1 MPIEPTE
8 EEAAAAR
15 TVFGPRLDLAVA
27 YAQAL
32 ATAGVERGLIGPREA
47 GRIWERHLLNCAV
60 LQEVVPEGIELGDV
74 GSGAGLPGIPL
85 AIARPDLTVYLMEPM
100 LRRTTWLREVIAELG
115 LVNVEIIR
123 AKAHIVAESGQ
134 HFDVVTSRAVAAL
147 PTLAEWS
154 MPLVRKEGQLLAI
167 KGDSAEEE
175 LAAASGILAELGAAS
190 SEVVRCGESVLATPT
205 TAVRIVAGRDGK
217 VLKKKKA
224 PAPASSQAKIPASSK
239 KAGSGG
245 RGAPSRNA
253 GSGRSGGTGRSGQ
266 SQGRS
271 SSDRRSR

>member
-1 MPIEPTE
+1 VPIEPTE

-15 TVFGPRLDLAVA
+15 TLFGPRLDLALA

-47 GRIWERHLLNCAV
+47 ERIWERHLLNCAV
-60 LQEVVPEGIELGDV
+60 LQELVPEGVELGDV

-100 LRRTTWLREVIAELG
+100 LRRTTWLREIIAELS
-115 LVNVEIIR
+115 LENVEIIR

-175 LAAASGILAELGAAS
+175 LAAASGVLAELGAES
-190 SEVVRCGESVLATPT
+190 SEVVRCGDSVLATPT
-205 TAVRIVAGRDGK
+205 TVVRIVAGRDGR
-217 VLKKKKA
+217 VPKKKKA
-224 PAPASSQAKIPASSK
+224 PASASGKPAKKAPPSGRGTSRGSSTGR
-239 KAGSGG
+239 AGSG
-245 RGAPSRNA
+245 
-253 GSGRSGGTGRSGQ
+253 
-266 SQGRS
+266 QGRS
-271 SSDRRSR
+271 SSERRGR

>member
-15 TVFGPRLDLAVA
+15 TVFGPRLDLALA

-47 GRIWERHLLNCAV
+47 ERIWERHLLNCAV
-60 LQEVVPEGIELGDV
+60 LQELVPEGVELGDV
-74 GSGAGLPGIPL
+74 GSGAGLPGIPV

-115 LVNVEIIR
+115 LENVEIIR

-154 MPLVRKEGQLLAI
+154 MPLVRKQGQLLAI

-175 LAAASGILAELGAAS
+175 LAAASGILAELGAES

-217 VLKKKKA
+217 VLKKKKP
-224 PAPASSQAKIPASSK
+224 PAPSASASAG
-239 KAGSGG
+239 KAGG
-245 RGAPSRNA
+245 RQSSRNSGNGRA
-253 GSGRSGGTGRSGQ
+253 GRSGQSGQ
-266 SQGRS
+266 SQGRP
-271 SSDRRSR
+271 SSDRRSH

>member
-1 MPIEPTE
+1 MEPTE

-15 TVFGPRLDLAVA
+15 TVFGPRLDLALA

-47 GRIWERHLLNCAV
+47 ERIWERHLLNCAV
-60 LQEVVPEGIELGDV
+60 LQELVPEGVELGDV
-74 GSGAGLPGIPL
+74 GSGAGLPGIPV

-115 LVNVEIIR
+115 LENVEIIR

-154 MPLVRKEGQLLAI
+154 MPLVRKQGQLLAI

-175 LAAASGILAELGAAS
+175 LAAASGILAELGAES
-190 SEVVRCGESVLATPT
+190 SEVVRCGESVLAMPT

-224 PAPASSQAKIPASSK
+224 PAPSGSASAG
-239 KAGSGG
+239 KAGG
-245 RGAPSRNA
+245 RQSSRNN
-253 GSGRSGGTGRSGQ
+253 GNGNGRAGRSGQ
-266 SQGRS
+266 SQGQS
-271 SSDRRSR
+271 SSDRRSH

>member
-1 MPIEPTE
+1 VPIEPTE
-8 EEAAAAR
+8 AEAAAAR
-15 TVFGPRLDLAVA
+15 TLFGPRLDLALA

-47 GRIWERHLLNCAV
+47 ERIWERHLLNCAV
-60 LQEVVPEGIELGDV
+60 LQELVPEGVELGDV

-100 LRRTTWLREVIAELG
+100 LRRTTWLREIIAELG
-115 LVNVEIIR
+115 LENVEIIR

-167 KGDSAEEE
+167 KGDSAEAE
-175 LAAASGILAELGAAS
+175 LAAASEVLAQLGAAS
-190 SEVVRCGESVLATPT
+190 SEVVHCGESVLATPT

-217 VLKKKKA
+217 LLKKKA
-224 PAPASSQAKIPASSK
+224 PAAAKPPKAPAK
-239 KAGSGG
+239 KTSSGG
-245 RGAPSRNA
+245 RGAPHSTGGGRPGGAQQSSR
-253 GSGRSGGTGRSGQ
+253 GSSSGRSPSERRGR
-266 SQGRS
+266 
-271 SSDRRSR
+271 